1 MRATRAP
8 DGQSWAASMTVHTV
22 LDMSSIRR
30 SVDLATRGDRRERS
44 SSLSS
49 SWPEEE
55 GEREIASVRRVV
67 LHSRMA
73 SIASRKKSVGRM
85 QEAGQAEEGGAAS
98 AGLAAASIRTTSPRS
113 VPSVLISRTT
123 ATATTTTTA
132 AAAATTGRSHHWR
145 TDAGALPPAVRSDMG
160 GDDDVRRCRTSLT
173 RSATRSKIPAPTRR
187 GRRRRSAAED
197 GLECRSMQRCLWSM
211 PKLFMAQLSHTPLA
225 YLLSLSTIHK

>member
-67 LHSRMA
+67 LHSQMA
-73 SIASRKKSVGRM
+73 SIARRKKSVGRM
-85 QEAGQAEEGGAAS
+85 QEAGQAEKGGAAS
-98 AGLAAASIRTTSPRS
+98 AGLAAASIRTTVS
-113 VPSVLISRTT
+113 ISRMT
-123 ATATTTTTA
+123 ATTTTTTMTTTTTA
-132 AAAATTGRSHHWR
+132 AAMTGRSHHQR
-145 TDAGALPPAVRSDMG
+145 TDAGALPPAVR
-160 GDDDVRRCRTSLT
+160 
-173 RSATRSKIPAPTRR
+173 
-187 GRRRRSAAED
+187 
-197 GLECRSMQRCLWSM
+197 
-211 PKLFMAQLSHTPLA
+211 
-225 YLLSLSTIHK
+225 

>member
-67 LHSRMA
+67 LHSQMA
-73 SIASRKKSVGRM
+73 SIARRKKSVGRM
-85 QEAGQAEEGGAAS
+85 QEAGQAKEGGAAS
-98 AGLAAASIRTTSPRS
+98 ARLTAASIRTTVS
-113 VPSVLISRTT
+113 ISRTT
-123 ATATTTTTA
+123 ATATTTTTTTA
-132 AAAATTGRSHHWR
+132 TVAATTGRSHHQR
-145 TDAGALPPAVRSDMG
+145 TDASALLPAIR
-160 GDDDVRRCRTSLT
+160 
-173 RSATRSKIPAPTRR
+173 
-187 GRRRRSAAED
+187 
-197 GLECRSMQRCLWSM
+197 
-211 PKLFMAQLSHTPLA
+211 
-225 YLLSLSTIHK
+225 